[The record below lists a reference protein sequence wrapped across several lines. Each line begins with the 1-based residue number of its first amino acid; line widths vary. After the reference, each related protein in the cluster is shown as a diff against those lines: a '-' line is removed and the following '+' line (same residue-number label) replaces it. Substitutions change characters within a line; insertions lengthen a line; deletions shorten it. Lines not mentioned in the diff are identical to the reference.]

1 MSTNGATLRVQ
12 ARAQDL
18 LQLLSMF
25 PEMLAIL
32 YIFLN
37 FVSFCYRGSGVE
49 ALRGGLRH
57 LTQALR
63 RQLLTAI
70 CFMELWFTWA

>member
-32 YIFLN
+32 HL
-37 FVSFCYRGSGVE
+37 SQFCFI
-49 ALRGGLRH
+49 LLPGL
-57 LTQALR
+57 
-63 RQLLTAI
+63 
-70 CFMELWFTWA
+70 WG